1 MKTEIWKYQQF
12 IDNQTLYV
20 FDFDDTLVNTPS
32 FEDKAKEFIGEN
44 LTTKDLLDIVTKE
57 AGVNLIDLRYQDG
70 RIFVNDPG
78 QTINQSKH
86 WVRKGQR
93 LYLIT
98 PDAFC
103 YTQDSMPK
111 STKDWS
117 ELYKSIENKCIVTA
131 RPEATRPMIVESLSN
146 FGLKLPKYGLHMM
159 PQGRT
164 NAGMWKGEKIV
175 EIINETGFRKAIFF
189 DDNSKYIK
197 KATKVIKEKLPN
209 LIWEPVK
216 VY

>member
-1 MKTEIWKYQQF
+1 MKTEISNYQQF

-32 FEDKAKEFIGEN
+32 FEDKAKVFLNEDLN
-44 LTTKDLLDIVTKE
+44 TKDLLNLVTKE
-57 AGVNLIDLRYQDG
+57 IGVNLLQLRYQDG
-70 RIFVNDPG
+70 RIFINDPN
-78 QTINQSKH
+78 QLFNQSRH
-86 WVRKGQR
+86 WIRKGPR

-98 PDAFC
+98 PDSFC
-103 YTQDSMPK
+103 YTKDSMPDSLK
-111 STKDWS
+111 EWS
-117 ELYKSIENKCIVTA
+117 ELYKNTENKCIVTA
-131 RPEATRPMIVESLSN
+131 RPEGVRDLVIKTLSD
-146 FGLKLPKYGLHMM
+146 FGLELPKYGLHMM

-175 EIINETGFRKAIFF
+175 EIINKTGFRKAIFF

-197 KATKVIKEKLPN
+197 KATKVVKEKLPN

-216 VY
+216 VN

>member
-1 MKTEIWKYQQF
+1 MKTDIWKYQQF

-44 LTTKDLLDIVTKE
+44 INTKDLLELVTKE
-57 AGVNLIDLRYQDG
+57 IGVNFVDLRYQDG
-70 RIFVNDPG
+70 RIYINDPE
-78 QTINQSKH
+78 QTVNQSRH
-86 WVRKGQR
+86 WIRKGQR

-98 PDAFC
+98 PDVFC
-103 YTQDSMPK
+103 YTEDSLPDSLK
-111 STKDWS
+111 EWS
-117 ELYKSIENKCIVTA
+117 ELYKDTENKCIVTA
-131 RPEATRPMIVESLSN
+131 RPEAVRPQIVKVLAKL
-146 FGLKLPKYGLHMM
+146 GLELPKYGLHMM
-159 PQGRT
+159 PQGRK

-175 EIINETGFRKAIFF
+175 EIVNKTGFRKVIFF

-216 VY
+216 VS

>member
-1 MKTEIWKYQQF
+1 MKTEIYKYQQF

-32 FEDKAKEFIGEN
+32 FEDKAKVFIGEN
-44 LTTKDLLDIVTKE
+44 LNTKDLLDSVTRE
-57 AGVNLIDLRYQDG
+57 IGVNLFDLRYQDG
-70 RIFVNDPG
+70 RIFVNDPDEL
-78 QTINQSKH
+78 INQSKH
-86 WVRKGQR
+86 WIRKGKR

-98 PDAFC
+98 PDVFS
-103 YTQDSMPK
+103 YTKDSMPDSLK
-111 STKDWS
+111 EWS
-117 ELYKSIENKCIVTA
+117 ELYKNVDNKCIVTA
-131 RPEATRPMIVESLSN
+131 RPEAIRPMVIKTLTD
-146 FGLKLPKYGLHMM
+146 FGLELPKYGLHMM

-175 EIINETGFRKAIFF
+175 EIINKTNFRKAIFF

-216 VY
+216 VS